1 MSLLAHIITCQWN
14 TIIKQVIFLNAEY
27 VKYVAGNIRSNTCEL
42 KIIRITGHKD
52 TLPSEFFDKMFS
64 QFF

>member
-1 MSLLAHIITCQWN
+1 MQSPVYYYCHAID
-14 TIIKQVIFLNAEY
+14 
-27 VKYVAGNIRSNTCEL
+27 TCEL
-42 KIIRITGHKD
+42 KIIRITGHED